1 MDYHP
6 YDYTHIVTQ
15 LQLLFFSAGAFVWLN
30 LNGLYPPELRST
42 NLDVEWLYRK
52 AIPWMLG
59 GVGAVIAFVDNGM
72 RKAFMMMLNDT
83 GRRFQNTFGEKGVM
97 GGTWST
103 SVMAFWTAILL
114 GVFLMLYYF

>member
-6 YDYTHIVTQ
+6 YDGTHILTQ
-15 LQLLFFSAGAFVWLN
+15 LQLLFFSAGAFVFLN
-30 LNGLYPPELRST
+30 MLGLYPPELKSV

-59 GVGAVIAFVDNGM
+59 GVGAGFAFVDNGVRRAFLM
-72 RKAFMMMLNDT
+72 MLSDIGGRFQKAFD
-83 GRRFQNTFGEKGVM
+83 EKGVM

-114 GVFLMLYYF
+114 GVFLMLYYL